1 MVFLLLGVVLL
12 LLKLSGVEPFI
23 AWEWFTIAVPFLL
36 AVCWFEVF
44 EPMLG
49 LDAKREQR
57 KQAQFAKKAK
67 EADGQF
73 TRARSQMARKNR
85 P

>member
-12 LLKLSGVEPFI
+12 LLKLSGVEPFL

-36 AVCWFEVF
+36 AICWFELL
-44 EPMLG
+44 EPILG
-49 LDAKREQR
+49 LDARREQR

-67 EADGQF
+67 RSEGRFARGQGP
-73 TRARSQMARKNR
+73 MARKNR